1 MLYTIAL
8 IITVIGWAFQFYQT
22 VIKKDRSINPV
33 LPSAYT
39 IACILF
45 GINSF
50 IAGDMAHG
58 ILDIVCA
65 VLAAVVFIVLLTR
78 KKTA

>member
-22 VIKKDRSINPV
+22 VVKKDRSINPV
-33 LPSAYT
+33 LPIAYA

-45 GINSF
+45 GYNSF
-50 IAGDMAHG
+50 IAGGMTNAILDAVCALFALVVFG
-58 ILDIVCA
+58 ILI
-65 VLAAVVFIVLLTR
+65 TR
-78 KKTA
+78 KK

>member
-22 VIKKDRSINPV
+22 VVKKDKSISPV
-33 LPSAYT
+33 LPIVYA

-45 GINSF
+45 GYNSF
-50 IAGDMAHG
+50 IAGDMTNAL
-58 ILDIVCA
+58 LDAVCA
-65 VLAAVVFIVLLTR
+65 VLAAVVFIILLTR
-78 KKTA
+78 KKAS